1 MMTTKKIEYL
11 LFRHFFKQSKL
22 VTFRITKNTRIVN
35 HECDVLIVNKNN
47 HLIEFEIKVSK
58 EDLKKDLNK
67 KHQHLDTRIR
77 QVNFIVPNRL
87 YQDCLELLPAH
98 FGLWTVNDRD
108 EVKCM
113 RKAKINKAASP
124 ISIDTLVKLY
134 RLDSMKKITYLRK
147 CGI

>member
-35 HECDVLIVNKNN
+35 HECDFLIVNKNN
-47 HLIEFEIKVSK
+47 HLVEFEIKVSK
-58 EDLKKDLNK
+58 EDLKKDLAK
-67 KHQHLDTRIR
+67 KHQHNDIRIR

-87 YQDCLELLPAH
+87 YQDCFELLPAH
-98 FGLWTVNDRD
+98 FGIWIVNDRD

-124 ISIDTLVKLY
+124 ISIDTLLKLY
-134 RLDSMKKITYLRK
+134 RLDSMKKITYLK
-147 CGI
+147 NCI